1 MPSKRVN
8 LYSTIET
15 IHRAAIAY
23 KANLVGKT
31 FVYVFD
37 DRYIEVIYK
46 AINFKHLTG
55 VESALSSKRFYSLA
69 LSNHLKPNQI
79 YFSPRHPYVLC
90 QRKLK
95 HIEDLIDVASSEN
108 FMLEEI
114 ATQTKVYKFGTTD
127 TKFTL
132 CLTEDLDASGN
143 LKSNLMT
150 VQSLRDEDCF
160 SKAKAAFVVT
170 HILSKP
176 NDQKLYDTILFVDS
190 SKDQHGVPNSLLPM
204 LSEDVI
210 EKLK

>member
-1 MPSKRVN
+1 M
-8 LYSTIET
+8 
-15 IHRAAIAY
+15 
-23 KANLVGKT
+23 
-31 FVYVFD
+31 
-37 DRYIEVIYK
+37 
-46 AINFKHLTG
+46 
-55 VESALSSKRFYSLA
+55 ESALSSKRFYSLA

-160 SKAKAAFVVT
+160 SKAKDAFVVT

>member
-1 MPSKRVN
+1 MPNKKVN
-8 LYSTIET
+8 LQSTVNT
-15 IHRAAIAY
+15 IHRAAVSY

-31 FVYVFD
+31 FLYVFD

-79 YFSPRHPYVLC
+79 FFSPRHPYALC

-95 HIEDLIDVASSEN
+95 HLEDLIDVASSEN

-114 ATQTKVYKFGTTD
+114 STQTKVYKFGTTD

-160 SKAKAAFVVT
+160 SKAKDAFVVT

-176 NDQKLYDTILFVDS
+176 NDQKQY
-190 SKDQHGVPNSLLPM
+190 
-204 LSEDVI
+204 DVI
-210 EKLK
+210 QRIKRCSIQHINRC

>member
-1 MPSKRVN
+1 
-8 LYSTIET
+8 
-15 IHRAAIAY
+15 
-23 KANLVGKT
+23 
-31 FVYVFD
+31 
-37 DRYIEVIYK
+37 
-46 AINFKHLTG
+46 
-55 VESALSSKRFYSLA
+55 
-69 LSNHLKPNQI
+69 
-79 YFSPRHPYVLC
+79 
-90 QRKLK
+90 
-95 HIEDLIDVASSEN
+95 
-108 FMLEEI
+108 MLEEI

-150 VQSLRDEDCF
+150 VQ
-160 SKAKAAFVVT
+160 KAKDAFVVT

-190 SKDQHGVPNSLLPM
+190 SKDQHGVPHSLLPM

>member
-150 VQSLRDEDCF
+150 VHWLTPWRATGVRTRGILVGEGVDIPHGGISCRTHRQ
-160 SKAKAAFVVT
+160 AALGQVFT
-170 HILSKP
+170 PEPAI
-176 NDQKLYDTILFVDS
+176 
-190 SKDQHGVPNSLLPM
+190 
-204 LSEDVI
+204 
-210 EKLK
+210 

>member
-1 MPSKRVN
+1 MPNKKVN
-8 LYSTIET
+8 LQSTVNT
-15 IHRAAIAY
+15 IHRAAVSY

-31 FVYVFD
+31 FLYVFD

-79 YFSPRHPYVLC
+79 FFSPRHPYALC

-95 HIEDLIDVASSEN
+95 HLEDLIDVASSEN

-114 ATQTKVYKFGTTD
+114 STQTKVYKFGTTD

-160 SKAKAAFVVT
+160 SKAKDAFVRRRNRKV
-170 HILSKP
+170 
-176 NDQKLYDTILFVDS
+176 KLIHLMSHAAD
-190 SKDQHGVPNSLLPM
+190 PLLP
-204 LSEDVI
+204 SFCEI
-210 EKLK
+210 NP

>member
-79 YFSPRHPYVLC
+79 YFSPRHPYFLC

-160 SKAKAAFVVT
+160 SKAKDAFVVT

>member
-132 CLTEDLDASGN
+132 CLTEDLDASG
-143 LKSNLMT
+143 
-150 VQSLRDEDCF
+150 SLRDEDCF
-160 SKAKAAFVVT
+160 SKAKDAFVVT